1 MPSNQATVLCHYHYD
16 ALNRLAAST
25 PSAQAIT
32 QRFYLK
38 DRLTTEIQGAVQRSI
53 IQHEDHL
60 LAQRERQTAAVQTQ
74 LLATDQQRSVLNLLG
89 ATQRHPLVYTP
100 YGHHWLNVLLSLLG
114 FNGER
119 RDPLTGWYF
128 LGNGYRAFNTV
139 LMRFNSPD
147 SWSPFGEGGLNTYA
161 YCKGDPIGRRDP
173 TGHFSFLAS
182 LRQIGSR
189 LQRPPMFHAS
199 AMAALAGA
207 AGLIVETTV
216 ELDET
221 SNTALL
227 LGSSLL
233 LGVGL
238 GGMYSFRHSATPRP
252 ISRRQVPTPG
262 RVDPPTTP
270 ATAPQRNPTHT
281 SNVQNIEMNTSNLPR
296 SSNTN
301 GSGAANPPLRIPR
314 PRLTAPTTNP
324 NIANIRRPGIR

>member
-119 RDPLTGWYF
+119 RDPPTGWYF

-173 TGHFSFLAS
+173 TGHFSFLA
-182 LRQIGSR
+182 LLKQIGSS
-189 LQRPPMFHAS
+189 LQNFAKPTMLKAS
-199 AMAALAGA
+199 AMATLAGS
-207 AGLIVETTV
+207 AGLVVEATV

-227 LGSSLL
+227 FASTLL
-233 LGVGL
+233 LGGGL
-238 GGMYSFRHSATPRP
+238 GGMNRFRHSATPRP
-252 ISRRQVPTPG
+252 ISSRVTPPPTPH
-262 RVDPPTTP
+262 R
-270 ATAPQRNPTHT
+270 A
-281 SNVQNIEMNTSNLPR
+281 SI
-296 SSNTN
+296 
-301 GSGAANPPLRIPR
+301 RIPR
-314 PRLTAPTTNP
+314 PKLMSSATTP
-324 NIANIRRPGIR
+324 NIEQIRQP